1 MNVKEAID
9 YGIQNLENIDDKILK
24 IKILLAYVMNV
35 EKNYLIT
42 HDDEELTKEVEKNF
56 KNGLKKLSEN
66 IPIQYITGMQEF
78 YGMKFKVNEN
88 VLIPRFDTE
97 ILVEE
102 TLKVAKSEQKILDM
116 CTGSGI
122 IATSIAKNV
131 DSNTQV
137 YASDISDKALEIA
150 EYNSKKN
157 NANVKFI
164 LSNLFENINDID
176 FDIIVSNPPYI
187 TKEEMQQL
195 EMQVKK
201 EPEIALYG
209 GIDGLDFYKRITK
222 EAVEHLKIG
231 GYLLFEIGYKQKE
244 AVMEIL
250 EKNKFKNIRCVKDFN
265 NLDRVIIGEKE

>member
-1 MNVKEAID
+1 MNVKEAIN

-42 HDDEELTKEVEKNF
+42 HDDEELTKEVEKKF

-131 DSNTQV
+131 DNNAQV

-150 EYNSKKN
+150 KYNSKKN

-164 LSNLFENINDID
+164 VSNLFENINDID

-250 EKNKFKNIRCVKDFN
+250 EQNKFKNIRCVKDFN

>member
-1 MNVKEAID
+1 MNVKEAIN

-102 TLKVAKSEQKILDM
+102 TLKGAKSEQKILDM

-122 IATSIAKNV
+122 IAISTAKNV
-131 DSNTQV
+131 DNTSQV
-137 YASDISDKALEIA
+137 YASDISDKALKIA

-157 NANVKFI
+157 SANVKFI

-187 TKEEMQQL
+187 TKEEMQHL

-250 EKNKFKNIRCVKDFN
+250 EQNKFKNIRCVKDFN